1 MIQYSDEL
9 NGKMEVILKNQLQI
23 LELKNTLNKI
33 KNMT

>member
-23 LELKNTLNKI
+23 LELRNTLNKI